1 MQAKNK
7 INVIVIKIHILIL
20 FIITLS
26 NKQIDN
32 SGYELHI
39 IGWLLLQIW
48 HDGQNNSHGTM
59 YMYTQKNLLALLKKN
74 AKQLLKVKRI
84 NKLKS
89 RNPKQ
94 IKTSLTHNIIK
105 YT

>member
-1 MQAKNK
+1 
-7 INVIVIKIHILIL
+7 
-20 FIITLS
+20 
-26 NKQIDN
+26 
-32 SGYELHI
+32 
-39 IGWLLLQIW
+39 
-48 HDGQNNSHGTM
+48 M

-94 IKTSLTHNIIK
+94 IKTSLTHNIK